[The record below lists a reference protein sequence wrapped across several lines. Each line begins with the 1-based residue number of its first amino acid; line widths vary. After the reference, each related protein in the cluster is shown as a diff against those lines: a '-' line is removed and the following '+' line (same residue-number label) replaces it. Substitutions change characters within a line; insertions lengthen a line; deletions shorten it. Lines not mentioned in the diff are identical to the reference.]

1 VRHVPVA
8 LRWISAVLLL
18 AAGPA
23 PAAVP
28 VPPLTAHVIDQTG
41 TLAAAEV
48 ETLERKLAEFEAR
61 KGSQIAVLIVSSTGP
76 ETIEQYAL
84 RVAEQWKL
92 GREGVDDGILL
103 LVAKEDRALRIE
115 VGYGLEGAVNDAVA
129 SRVIREVIVPLF
141 KHGSYYAGIDAGVD
155 RLMKTID
162 GEPLPEP
169 DPRRY
174 ANEPHW
180 QSFIPMA
187 VVLAVTAGPMLRRLF
202 GRVPGAAATGGL
214 TGLFVWLISTILGV
228 AVGAGVLAFVFSLL
242 FSDMGMGGRR
252 RWSNRGRYSDWG
264 GGWSSGGGGW
274 TGGGGFGS
282 GGGSFGGGG
291 ASGRW

>member
-1 VRHVPVA
+1 MRSLPVA
-8 LRWISAVLLL
+8 LRWISALLLL
-18 AAGPA
+18 AAGSA
-23 PAAVP
+23 PAEVP
-28 VPPLTAHVIDQTG
+28 VPPLTARVIDQTG
-41 TLAAAEV
+41 TLSAAEV
-48 ETLERKLAEFEAR
+48 EALERKLGDFEAR
-61 KGSQIAVLIVSSTGP
+61 KGSQLAILIVPSTEP

-92 GREGVDDGILL
+92 GREGVDDGILV

-115 VGYGLEGAVNDAVA
+115 VGYGLEGAVSDAVA

-141 KHGSYYAGIDAGVD
+141 KYGSYYAGIDAGVD

-187 VVLAVTAGPMLRRLF
+187 IVLAVIAGPMLRRLF
-202 GRVPGAAATGGL
+202 GRMMGAAATGGL

-242 FSDMGMGGRR
+242 FSDMGTGGRR

-264 GGWSSGGGGW
+264 GGWSGGGGGWSGGGGFS
-274 TGGGGFGS
+274 G

>member
-1 VRHVPVA
+1 
-8 LRWISAVLLL
+8 LLLL
-18 AAGPA
+18 AAGS
-23 PAAVP
+23 AAAEVP
-28 VPPLTAHVIDQTG
+28 VPPLTARVIDQTG
-41 TLAAAEV
+41 TLSAAEV
-48 ETLERKLAEFEAR
+48 EALERKLGDFEAR
-61 KGSQIAVLIVSSTGP
+61 KGSQLAVLIVPSTEP

-115 VGYGLEGAVNDAVA
+115 VGYGLEGAVSDAVT

-187 VVLAVTAGPMLRRLF
+187 IVLAVIAGPILRRLF
-202 GRVPGAAATGGL
+202 GRVMGAAATGGL
-214 TGLFVWLISTILGV
+214 TGLFVWLVSTILGV

-242 FSDMGMGGRR
+242 SYDMGAGGRR

-264 GGWSSGGGGW
+264 GGWSGGGGGWSGGGGFS
-274 TGGGGFGS
+274 GGGGT
-282 GGGSFGGGG
+282 FGGGG